1 MNLQAVTGQLY
12 IIDGVPQEDTAVPGI
27 LAQPA
32 PSKVA
37 RGRERDTLFIHLTLT
52 GPLNETA
59 NLSRNL
65 VSTISQQF
73 YQSSGSVTSALRRAI
88 KETNQK
94 LLTMNLSGANPSR
107 EGAISCA
114 VLHNDELYVVQTG
127 ESLALVGHN
136 FGVERLPPRSPDRIT
151 PLGRSAGLDF
161 RYFHLRLLAGDMLL
175 LADPRIA
182 YLPSHALAPALVDTE
197 LVLGL
202 SELKEIIGSDSTRL
216 LLVEFSD
223 EAEASFPVAAPVR
236 PQRSQPNVKPVA
248 AASVALKTAVSP
260 QQANQLPLPAPQTY
274 EEVYESGV
282 DVGYSTRKAAAG
294 SVLGLSRFTG
304 WLADLLQSL
313 NPPQAEDEDEPM
325 HWFWPVLMA
334 IFIPILVAVVV
345 SGVYVQRGKVFRQAE
360 IRQEMLT
367 SLAEANEAVGDPEAQ
382 RQAYNKLLTL
392 AEEAD
397 QLRPD
402 DSNVIEMRQDALQAL
417 DRLDDVTRLSARPFH
432 SFNENIGLTAVALR
446 EGLSGGIYTL
456 DGANDQ
462 VYAHTTDESYV
473 NSAALEPELIVQS
486 GETVSNHIVGDIIDI
501 MWRPSGLNVARDG
514 LAILDHLNENGALVT
529 YYPNFADTGAA
540 PLGLSSEWDTPTAIT
555 QFSERLYVLD
565 TGSATIW
572 KYFPDGDGFN
582 VDTEERFLDLGPE
595 ADLAKAV
602 DIDLYSEDGS
612 LIVAYGDGRLRY
624 YDTRSGRIQWDEQ
637 SLLQNGLST
646 PLLQPAAAKL
656 VGRGLN
662 ASVFVLDAGN
672 GRIIQIS
679 RGGTVLAQYRAVDSS
694 QRDAFTNG
702 TDIAVAET
710 PLRIFVT
717 VGNTLY
723 VATQE

>member
-1 MNLQAVTGQLY
+1 MDLQAVTGQLY
-12 IIDGVPQEDTAVPGI
+12 INDGVPQEDTAVPGI

-52 GPLNETA
+52 GPLSETA
-59 NLSRNL
+59 NLNRNL

-88 KETNQK
+88 KATNQK
-94 LLTMNLSGANPSR
+94 LLTMNLGGANPSR

-114 VLHNDELYVVQTG
+114 VLHNNELFVVQTG

-197 LVLGL
+197 LILGL
-202 SELKEIIGSDSTRL
+202 SELKEIIGSDSARL

-223 EAEASFPVAAPVR
+223 EAEASFPVAAPLR
-236 PQRSQPNVKPVA
+236 TSPNVKPIGAATVA
-248 AASVALKTAVSP
+248 ATTAVSP
-260 QQANQLPLPAPQTY
+260 QQTNPRPLPTPQTY

-282 DVGYSTRKAAAG
+282 DVGYSTRKAASG
-294 SVLGLSRFTG
+294 SVLGLSRLTG
-304 WLADLLQSL
+304 WLADLLNSL
-313 NPPQAEDEDEPM
+313 NPPRPDNEEESM

-367 SLAEANEAVGDPEAQ
+367 SLAEANQAAGDPDAQ

-392 AEEAD
+392 AEEAE

-402 DSNVIEMRQDALQAL
+402 DANVIEMRQEALQAL
-417 DRLDDVTRLSARPFH
+417 DRLDDVTRLTARPFH
-432 SFNENIGLTAVALR
+432 TFNENVGLTAVALR

-456 DGANDQ
+456 DGANNQ
-462 VYAHTTDESYV
+462 VYSHSTDDSYV
-473 NSAALEPELIVQS
+473 NPTALEPELIVQS
-486 GETVSNHIVGDIIDI
+486 GETVSNHIVGEMIDI

-540 PLGLSSEWDTPTAIT
+540 PLGLSSEWDTPSAIT

-582 VDTEERFLDLGPE
+582 VDIEERILDLGPE
-595 ADLAKAV
+595 ADLGQAV

-637 SLLQNGLST
+637 SLLQNGLAA

-710 PLRIFVT
+710 PLRVFVT
-717 VGNTLY
+717 VGNTVY
-723 VATQE
+723 TATQE